1 MGGTSPMNCP
11 ECDCQIPIPNDAI
24 QGELVSCKDCGTS
37 YELVREPGSNLFS
50 MRAAELEQED
60 WGE

>member
-1 MGGTSPMNCP
+1 MNCP
-11 ECDCQIPIPNDAI
+11 ECDGQITVPSDAI
-24 QGELVSCKDCGTS
+24 QGEIVACKDCGSS
-37 YELVREPGSNLFS
+37 YELVREARSDLFT